1 MGFLSRILGIVNAE
15 PPKMMPAAE
24 PHQFQFPM
32 GPGGVTEDPA
42 PWARAPVTLPDDLE
56 NKLRGVPFSSVVAQG
71 GDMAPSS
78 PSYNVGVGPVR
89 GMEPLSAPPDSMPPQ
104 RRFLAP
110 PDPELAA
117 FLSRSQDQLDY
128 YRRAGEQELSGL
140 RGERDRYTRLTGA
153 LERQRRGG
161 TGGGGY

>member
-78 PSYNVGVGPVR
+78 SSYNAVGPVR
-89 GMEPLSAPPDSMPPQ
+89 GMEPLSAPQMPMPSYVP
-104 RRFLAP
+104 R

-117 FLSRSQDQLDY
+117 LLSRSNDQLDY
-128 YRRAGEQELSGL
+128 YRREGEQDLERL
-140 RGERDRYTRLTGA
+140 REQRDRYNRRTGA